1 MSPELLL
8 PLTLVLADT
17 TDDDPG
23 NGALILTAIIIGVL
37 ALALVLA
44 IALIRRRASRDD

>member
-1 MSPELLL
+1 MQS
-8 PLTLVLADT
+8 LTPALMLAL
-17 TDDDPG
+17 TDADEDPG

-37 ALALVLA
+37 ALALVVA